1 MSMEWVLPNFKFCL
15 KKSSSELQV
24 FEDFGSNLVK
34 SYSEIL
40 TKRCAATNSRYRLCH
55 SLSSL
60 YTSTKHQ
67 QKPQL
72 AMERTPTRH
81 SSKGIASSYKAYT
94 STVSNKFLIT
104 LLTSPHRIIPVNYEI
119 DCNAIRDVQAH
130 SGFQSFEQTDDF
142 NAIRDVQAHSGH
154 HPLWNRQR

>member
-1 MSMEWVLPNFKFCL
+1 MQTEHLGHGRQRTVGRMSVM
-15 KKSSSELQV
+15 SSSELQV
-24 FEDFGSNLVK
+24 LPQEKFFRTSSFE
-34 SYSEIL
+34 
-40 TKRCAATNSRYRLCH
+40 YRLLEKFILCAYH
-55 SLSSL
+55 SLSPL
-60 YTSTKHQ
+60 HTSSKHQ

-81 SSKGIASSYKAYT
+81 SSKGIASSFKAYT
-94 STVSNKFLIT
+94 STVSNKFLSR

-154 HPLWNRQR
+154 HPL